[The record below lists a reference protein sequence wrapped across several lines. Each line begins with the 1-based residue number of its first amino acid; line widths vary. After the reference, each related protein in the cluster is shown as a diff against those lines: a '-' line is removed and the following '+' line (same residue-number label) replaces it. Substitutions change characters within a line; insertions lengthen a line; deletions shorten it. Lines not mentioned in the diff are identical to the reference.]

1 MLYDAN
7 FLQKLDT
14 HHEHTYYVRIQA
26 LTFDERPLEQLEGRI
41 TSGSI
46 NLDGKSAIRRSCSLS
61 FIAEATEINDYY
73 WTFKQKFKVEIGLEN
88 KVDDS
93 YPSRIYFNMGT
104 FFITSFSSTFTTN
117 SASISIQGKDKMCL
131 LNGELGGI
139 INAETDFGT
148 YDYTDANGVTTN
160 YKLTI
165 QEIVTDL
172 IYSYAQEPLSNIII
186 QDLDDVGLEQLD
198 YKNDDPMFLIRS
210 FTSERY
216 VLPLFSSAD
225 VTVYCCKEIGKDQYK
240 FSVQKLNNDKV
251 IIYDSLTRPLLDN
264 NYIVTRFTFEEMDE
278 TQTYTAE
285 QLNQM
290 QLYCAAKITYG
301 EAVGYRVCPLVYA
314 GDLIAKAGDTI
325 TSVLDKIIKML
336 GEFEYFYDVDGRFV
350 LRHKKSFINTVW
362 LPEMVTISSDEGRDR
377 YWLDYQYAT
386 PYIYEFKDT
395 KLITNVQN
403 SPQLA
408 SIKNDY
414 TVWGERVSAAGGKVP
429 IHSRYAIDTKPI
441 IYVSVAPDAEPNV
454 WTTLSEAEFKHYQ
467 LNMPWLKQ
475 RLLSRIQLH
484 ASLDW
489 RELIYQMAKE
499 YRQYNHNHN
508 NLEFEDYQ
516 ITLAKRNEPY
526 YPNGHTGYEQYY
538 IDLEGFWRQ
547 LYWPYDN
554 TDEDVLNEMSVYNKV
569 VDYSEINSSNLSQ
582 YYINGVYR
590 PNSAG
595 LKIYSEQGTTELEL
609 KTTEHPCKLYG
620 TTDKWVILD
629 STHWYYVDENGKG
642 FNIPT
647 ELGISEIPQIG
658 QFATKLMHGWYTYDT
673 IRNFLERSPNADT
686 FVKFIYTTAYDISS
700 QLWYKYSD
708 ISQSFIP
715 YLDQYD
721 YCPILA
727 TENYPIEGMTIKEYY
742 ERTFVDGEAV
752 YNAISE
758 SYKSSKY
765 MLYILNDVD
774 TNIKNILQQKDM
786 WLSLISLILE
796 RNQLPYSSWSNWQ
809 KWLNDNDF
817 IELLTS
823 ITNNV
828 LQQDSIERRWW
839 QNEIMT
845 TADAIIALRI
855 ALEMEASSPELLLKY
870 DWNHDGQ
877 ITITD
882 ALLIMRSVYD
892 LDMVNISLPSSIS
905 LIDLKNF
912 IQNVTNNYGEIV
924 DNLSD
929 ELIAQYDLDDDGQ
942 INEVEIF
949 LWTYIY
955 NSLVLAD
962 NSELSKLNPLA
973 HFIVSNIIAC
983 PSAIYDYFVNST
995 STKDQPLIYDDL
1007 IGLTVQI
1014 NNTELISELFQLLN
1028 FNSLYQLQWLL
1039 NMYYDFIYDNFSVLK
1054 DVHMLSYQLFINQLA
1069 AKTDLYYNANSNESK
1084 KMQFNK
1090 FITLFNSHYIY
1101 DNLNYY
1107 NLQHIKMHPILSA
1120 FYHLN
1125 EQPIEQLAII
1135 PYDIH
1140 GNPTYLTRHYEKINY
1155 YTRDLLY
1162 YGVNDGVRAYWNKAV
1177 YEAPYTLNF
1186 WFDFLDTDGSISA
1199 YATSEIGDRPIVVN
1213 DTNLKSIFYREIPK
1227 ILIYTFDQFQ
1237 DEKIELK
1244 SGYSYI
1250 LLPAGYEQY
1259 FSISSRGLSI
1269 KNKIDDLLYQH
1280 TYCNQTINLTCVP
1293 IYYLDV
1299 NSRIYIGDKRLGID
1313 DDFAIQSISYSLNYN
1328 GTMSL
1333 STAKIQPN
1341 SIFEREE

>member
-1 MLYDAN
+1 
-7 FLQKLDT
+7 
-14 HHEHTYYVRIQA
+14 
-26 LTFDERPLEQLEGRI
+26 
-41 TSGSI
+41 
-46 NLDGKSAIRRSCSLS
+46 
-61 FIAEATEINDYY
+61 
-73 WTFKQKFKVEIGLEN
+73 
-88 KVDDS
+88 
-93 YPSRIYFNMGT
+93 
-104 FFITSFSSTFTTN
+104 
-117 SASISIQGKDKMCL
+117 
-131 LNGELGGI
+131 
-139 INAETDFGT
+139 
-148 YDYTDANGVTTN
+148 
-160 YKLTI
+160 
-165 QEIVTDL
+165 
-172 IYSYAQEPLSNIII
+172 
-186 QDLDDVGLEQLD
+186 
-198 YKNDDPMFLIRS
+198 
-210 FTSERY
+210 
-216 VLPLFSSAD
+216 
-225 VTVYCCKEIGKDQYK
+225 
-240 FSVQKLNNDKV
+240 
-251 IIYDSLTRPLLDN
+251 
-264 NYIVTRFTFEEMDE
+264 
-278 TQTYTAE
+278 
-285 QLNQM
+285 
-290 QLYCAAKITYG
+290 
-301 EAVGYRVCPLVYA
+301 
-314 GDLIAKAGDTI
+314 
-325 TSVLDKIIKML
+325 
-336 GEFEYFYDVDGRFV
+336 
-350 LRHKKSFINTVW
+350 
-362 LPEMVTISSDEGRDR
+362 
-377 YWLDYQYAT
+377 
-386 PYIYEFKDT
+386 
-395 KLITNVQN
+395 
-403 SPQLA
+403 
-408 SIKNDY
+408 
-414 TVWGERVSAAGGKVP
+414 
-429 IHSRYAIDTKPI
+429 
-441 IYVSVAPDAEPNV
+441 
-454 WTTLSEAEFKHYQ
+454 
-467 LNMPWLKQ
+467 
-475 RLLSRIQLH
+475 
-484 ASLDW
+484 
-489 RELIYQMAKE
+489 
-499 YRQYNHNHN
+499 
-508 NLEFEDYQ
+508 
-516 ITLAKRNEPY
+516 
-526 YPNGHTGYEQYY
+526 
-538 IDLEGFWRQ
+538 
-547 LYWPYDN
+547 
-554 TDEDVLNEMSVYNKV
+554 
-569 VDYSEINSSNLSQ
+569 
-582 YYINGVYR
+582 
-590 PNSAG
+590 
-595 LKIYSEQGTTELEL
+595 
-609 KTTEHPCKLYG
+609 
-620 TTDKWVILD
+620 
-629 STHWYYVDENGKG
+629 
-642 FNIPT
+642 
-647 ELGISEIPQIG
+647 
-658 QFATKLMHGWYTYDT
+658 
-673 IRNFLERSPNADT
+673 
-686 FVKFIYTTAYDISS
+686 
-700 QLWYKYSD
+700 
-708 ISQSFIP
+708 
-715 YLDQYD
+715 
-721 YCPILA
+721 
-727 TENYPIEGMTIKEYY
+727 
-742 ERTFVDGEAV
+742 
-752 YNAISE
+752 
-758 SYKSSKY
+758 
-765 MLYILNDVD
+765 
-774 TNIKNILQQKDM
+774 
-786 WLSLISLILE
+786 
-796 RNQLPYSSWSNWQ
+796 
-809 KWLNDNDF
+809 
-817 IELLTS
+817 
-823 ITNNV
+823 
-828 LQQDSIERRWW
+828 
-839 QNEIMT
+839 
-845 TADAIIALRI
+845 
-855 ALEMEASSPELLLKY
+855 
-870 DWNHDGQ
+870 
-877 ITITD
+877 
-882 ALLIMRSVYD
+882 MRSVYD

-1054 DVHMLSYQLFINQLA
+1054 DAHMLSYQLFINQLA
-1069 AKTDLYYNANSNESK
+1069 AKTDLYYNTNSNESK

-1107 NLQHIKMHPILSA
+1107 NLQHIKIHPILSA

-1162 YGVNDGVRAYWNKAV
+1162 YGVSDGIRAYWNKAV

>member
-7 FLQKLDT
+7 FLRKLDE

-26 LTFDERPLEQLEGRI
+26 LTFDERPLDQLEGRI

-93 YPSRIYFNMGT
+93 YPSRVYFNMGT

-131 LNGELGGI
+131 LNGELGGV

-186 QDLDDVGLEQLD
+186 QDLDEVGLEQLD

-216 VLPLFSSAD
+216 VLPLFGSAD
-225 VTVYCCKEIGKDQYK
+225 ITVYCCKEIGQDQYK
-240 FSVQKLNNDKV
+240 FSAQKLNNDKV
-251 IIYDSLTRPLLDN
+251 IVYDSLMRSLLDN
-264 NYIVTRFTFEEMDE
+264 NYSSTRFTFEEMDE

-362 LPEMVTISSDEGRDR
+362 LPEMVTIGADGEKEH

-408 SIKNDY
+408 TIKNDY
-414 TVWGERVSAAGGKVP
+414 TVWGERVSTAGGKLP
-429 IHSRYAIDTKPI
+429 IHSRYAIDTKPTV
-441 IYVSVAPDAEPNV
+441 YVSVAPDNKPNV
-454 WTTLSEAEFKHYQ
+454 WTTLSEDEFKRYQ
-467 LNMPWLKQ
+467 LNMQWLKSHS
-475 RLLSRIQLH
+475 LSQVQLH

-499 YRQYNHNHN
+499 YRRYNHDYD

-516 ITLAKRNEPY
+516 ITLAKRNDPY

-547 LYWPYDN
+547 LYWPYKN
-554 TDEDVLNEMSVYNKV
+554 NDEDVLNEISVYNKV
-569 VDYSEINSSNLSQ
+569 TDYSEINSSNLSQ
-582 YYINGVYR
+582 YYIKGVYR
-590 PNSAG
+590 PNSTG

-609 KTTEHPCKLYG
+609 KTTEHPCKLHG

-629 STHWYYVDENGKG
+629 STHWYYVDVSSKG
-642 FNIPT
+642 FNIPDT
-647 ELGISEIPQIG
+647 LERNEGSPLGPSIPI
-658 QFATKLMHGWYTYDT
+658 TMLEPGWYTYND
-673 IRNFLERSPNADT
+673 IRNFLETNPNANT
-686 FVKFIYTTAYDISS
+686 FYKCIYTTAYDISS
-700 QLWYKYSD
+700 QSWYKYSD

-721 YCPILA
+721 YYPILA

-758 SYKSSKY
+758 SYKGSKY
-765 MLYILNDVD
+765 TLYILNDID
-774 TNIKNILQQKDM
+774 AHIKDVLEQKDM

-796 RNQLPYSSWSNWQ
+796 RNQLLYSSWSHWQ
-809 KWLNDNDF
+809 KWLNGNDF

-823 ITNNV
+823 VTNDV

-839 QNEIMT
+839 QNEIVT
-845 TADAIIALRI
+845 TDDALLALRI
-855 ALEMEASSPELLLKY
+855 ALRITPSTPELLLKY
-870 DWNHDGQ
+870 DWDRDGE
-877 ITITD
+877 ITTTD
-882 ALLIMRSVYD
+882 ALLILRSA
-892 LDMVNISLPSSIS
+892 LNIHMINISLPSNIS
-905 LIDLKNF
+905 LTDLQHF
-912 IQNVTNNYGEIV
+912 IENVTDNYGEIV
-924 DNLSD
+924 DNLSE
-929 ELIAQYDLDDDGQ
+929 ELIAQQDLDGNGQ

-962 NSELSKLNPLA
+962 TSDLSELNPLA
-973 HFIVSNIIAC
+973 HFIMSNIIAC
-983 PSAIYDYFVNST
+983 PSVIYDYFVSST
-995 STKDQPLIYDDL
+995 SAKDQPLIYDDL
-1007 IGLTVQI
+1007 ISLTMQI
-1014 NNTELISELFQLLN
+1014 NNGKLISELLQLLN

-1039 NMYYDFIYDNFSVLK
+1039 NMYYDFIHDNFAILK

-1069 AKTDLYYNANSNESK
+1069 AKTDLYYNANSDESTAT
-1084 KMQFNK
+1084 QFNK
-1090 FITLFNSHYIY
+1090 FIALFKSHYIY

-1107 NLQHIKMHPILSA
+1107 NLEDIKTHTSLSNIYPSLSA
-1120 FYHLN
+1120 IYHLN

-1162 YGVNDGVRAYWNKAV
+1162 YGEAEGVRAYWNKAV

-1237 DEKIELK
+1237 DEKIEFK
-1244 SGYSYI
+1244 SGYGYI
-1250 LLPAGYEQY
+1250 
-1259 FSISSRGLSI
+1259 FFTRI
-1269 KNKIDDLLYQH
+1269 KY
-1280 TYCNQTINLTCVP
+1280 
-1293 IYYLDV
+1293 
-1299 NSRIYIGDKRLGID
+1299 
-1313 DDFAIQSISYSLNYN
+1313 
-1328 GTMSL
+1328 
-1333 STAKIQPN
+1333 
-1341 SIFEREE
+1341 